1 MKINTNDN
9 FKVDLAIDN
18 QDSNKNVPKKEEPKK
33 EKDFITK
40 TFDNLNVNKTEQI
53 LAFSILSHI
62 VISSLKK

>member
-18 QDSNKNVPKKEEPKK
+18 QDSNKNEPKKEEPKK